1 MNVHLDHAT
10 LHRGAKYFMDSG
22 QAASHDEAMELLQ
35 RFGLAIHVGE
45 EVLHSIE
52 HQIALLTLINITR
65 RTFLGGVSVVG
76 LIDCKCLSPLTLD
89 GSLRAAVIDLGG
101 AVSSK
106 APSTWPCALIG
117 TVAEMP
123 SGNPIWQVTWDG
135 WRGGV
140 CPVSL
145 GGRLSE
151 HNTMPLAPALAAAVC
166 AAEVFSYHAG
176 DHPLAGRRPAGL
188 SLWKPRSDWLVSDD
202 TEPVLQLL
210 PSRLWII
217 GLGNLGQAFAW
228 LLACLPYQNPAEL
241 ELVLQDFDRLA
252 PSNDSTSLLSHIKDS
267 GKKKARMVAEW
278 LEERGFTTTIEERRF
293 GSWTQRHATE
303 PGVALCGVD
312 NAQARASLDK
322 AGFDLVVE
330 AGLGGGTQAFRS
342 IGMHTFPSSR
352 TPAEIWSKQAAQ
364 GEASAENMP
373 AYQALRKDGMDA
385 CGLTQLA
392 TRTVGVPFVGLIAAC
407 LVIAELLRRLNGGDA
422 LEFITG
428 SVASPEDFEVGELIA
443 GPYAHGFINAREL

>member
-1 MNVHLDHAT
+1 MNAPLDHTT

-22 QAASHDEAMELLQ
+22 RVASHDAAMALLQ
-35 RFGLAIHVGE
+35 RFGLTIHVGE
-45 EVLHSIE
+45 EVSHSVP
-52 HQIALLTLINITR
+52 HQVALLTLVNITR
-65 RTFLGGVSVVG
+65 RTFLGGVAVIG
-76 LIDCKCLSPLTLD
+76 LTDCKCLSPLTLD
-89 GSLRAAVIDLGG
+89 GSLKAAVIGLGG
-101 AVSSK
+101 VVSSE
-106 APSTWPCALIG
+106 APSSWPAALIG
-117 TVAEMP
+117 TVAAPPGEGPM
-123 SGNPIWQVTWDG
+123 WQVTWEG

-140 CPVSL
+140 SPVSL

-151 HNTMPLAPALAAAVC
+151 RDAIPLSPALAAAIC
-166 AAEVFSYHAG
+166 AAEAFSFHAG
-176 DHPLAGRRPAGL
+176 DHPLAGRRTAGL
-188 SLWKPRSDWLVSDD
+188 SLWKPASDWLVSDD
-202 TEPVLQLL
+202 AEPALQLL

-228 LLACLPYQNPAEL
+228 LLACLPYQDPAAL

-252 PSNDSTSLLSHIKDS
+252 PSNDSTSLLSYTKDS
-267 GKKKARMVAEW
+267 GTKKARMVAEW
-278 LEERGFTTTIEERRF
+278 LEGRGFTTTIEERRF

-322 AGFDLVVE
+322 AGFGLVVE
-330 AGLGGGTQAFRS
+330 AGLGGGTQGFRS
-342 IGMHTFPSSR
+342 IGVHTFPSSR

-364 GEASAENMP
+364 GEASVENMA
-373 AYQALRKDGMDA
+373 AYQALKKDGMDV

-407 LVIAELLRRLNGGDA
+407 LVIAELLRRLNGGNA

-443 GPYAHGFINAREL
+443 CPYAHGFINAREL